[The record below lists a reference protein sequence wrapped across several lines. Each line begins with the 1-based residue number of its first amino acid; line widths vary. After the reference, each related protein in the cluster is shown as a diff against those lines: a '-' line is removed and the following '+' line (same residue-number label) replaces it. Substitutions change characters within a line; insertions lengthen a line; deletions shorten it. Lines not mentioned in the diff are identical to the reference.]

1 MSFDT
6 NNTKE
11 FSCSVRWLAIMFEW
25 SDERTGGRADGRT
38 NDSDDVVVKVF
49 LALFRKKTSL
59 F

>member
-38 NDSDDVVVKVF
+38 NDSDDVIVKVF
-49 LALFRKKTSL
+49 SFI
-59 F
+59 